1 MIDLHTHPIPG
12 IDDGVRDEEEALELC
27 RIAVQEG
34 ITTLV
39 ATPHMRTDLFP
50 NDRDGILK
58 GVEHLRA
65 LLCRE
70 NIDLQIVPGAE
81 VYLEPDLIDRMR
93 AGHTLTLNDGGS
105 YLLLELPT
113 RHLPAGV
120 EDLIYQLRLASVT
133 PIIAHPERILPFQE
147 DPERFAR
154 LVELGALGQLT
165 AGSLLGQ
172 FGSTALRT
180 SRLFLERGLVQVLAS
195 DAHNSGNRAP
205 RLREA
210 LAQAEALVG
219 RETALR
225 SVRDV
230 PRAILAGEE
239 IEVALEAGEEPVR
252 RGGWLDWLRGRGRE

>member
-12 IDDGVRDEEEALELC
+12 IDDGVRDEDEALELC

-58 GVEHLRA
+58 GVERLRA
-65 LLCRE
+65 LLRRE
-70 NIDLQIVPGAE
+70 AIDLQIVPGAE

-93 AGHTLTLNDGGS
+93 AGRSLTLNDGGS

-113 RHLPAGV
+113 HHLPAGV
-120 EDLIYQLRLASVT
+120 EDLIYQLRLAGVT
-133 PIIAHPERILPFQE
+133 PIIAHPERLLPFQE
-147 DPERFAR
+147 DPQRFAR

-172 FGSTALRT
+172 FGSTALRI

-195 DAHNSGNRAP
+195 DAHNSANRAP

-210 LAQAEALVG
+210 LVQAEALVG
-219 RETALR
+219 QEAALR

-239 IEVALEAGEEPVR
+239 IEVTLETGEEPVR
-252 RGGWLDWLRGRGRE
+252 RGGWLNWMRGRGRE

>member
-12 IDDGVRDEEEALELC
+12 IDDGVRDEDEALELC
-27 RIAVQEG
+27 RIAVREG

-58 GVEHLRA
+58 GVERLRA
-65 LLCRE
+65 LLRRE
-70 NIDLQIVPGAE
+70 EIDLQIAPGAE

-93 AGHTLTLNDGGS
+93 AGHTLTLNDGGA
-105 YLLLELPT
+105 YLLLELPA

-120 EDLIYQLRLASVT
+120 DDVIYRLRLAGVT
-133 PIIAHPERILPFQE
+133 PVIAHPERLLPLQE

-172 FGSTALRT
+172 FGSTALRI

-195 DAHNSGNRAP
+195 DAHNSANRAP
-205 RLREA
+205 LLREA
-210 LAQAEALVG
+210 LAQAEALIG
-219 RETALR
+219 KEAAQR
-225 SVRDV
+225 SVHDV

-239 IEVALEAGEEPVR
+239 IEVAMEPGEEPAR
-252 RGGWLDWLRGRGRE
+252 RGGWLDWLRGRERE